1 MPVSIILRVVLY
13 GCTAWSFTLREECGL
28 RFFENRVVRIF
39 GPKEDKV
46 TGEW

>member
-1 MPVSIILRVVLY
+1 
-13 GCTAWSFTLREECGL
+13 LREECGL

-46 TGEW
+46 TGEWWRLHNEGRGNRIVENT